1 VSLRLIAI
9 ASGAGLLL
17 AACQPAPMPPPASGS
32 APPQDAMA
40 PSDVS
45 SSGASPATTAP
56 VLPPPELEPPEP
68 IANDLGT
75 PIADNWVGT
84 WTGPEGTSLRLSKQ
98 EVGYELV
105 ITNLD
110 GPREFHAV
118 AVDQMLQFERDGV
131 TETVRAADGATTGM
145 KWLAGKH
152 DCLLV
157 KTGEGYCRD

>member
-1 VSLRLIAI
+1 MGLRLVAAGAVV
-9 ASGAGLLL
+9 ASLI

-32 APPQDAMA
+32 APREDAMG

-45 SSGASPATTAP
+45 DADAAAPTAGP

-84 WTGPEGTSLRLSKQ
+84 WTGPEGTSLRLAKQ
-98 EVGYELV
+98 EGGYELV

-118 AVDQMLQFERDGV
+118 AVDQVLQFERDGV
-131 TETVRAADGATTGM
+131 TETVRAAEGATIGM
-145 KWLAGKH
+145 KWLADKH